1 MKSIEAKA
9 TRVIVGRIMPGEDVI
24 DSVKELVKEYNI
36 NAGLINIIGALNKA
50 TIGFFNID
58 TKEYTFT
65 TLKEDFEL
73 ISCMG
78 NVSYKDGEPIIHLH
92 IALGRGDLSMIA
104 GHLSQPSIVS
114 ITGEVYI
121 YEIDKKLV
129 RANDPQFDLSLLDL

>member
-36 NAGLINIIGALNKA
+36 NAGLVNIIGALNKA
-50 TIGFFNID
+50 TIGFFNIG
-58 TKEYTFT
+58 TKEYTFK
-65 TLKEDFEL
+65 TLKEDLEL
-73 ISCMG
+73 INASG

-92 IALGRGDLSMIA
+92 IALGREDLSMIA

-114 ITGEVYI
+114 VTGEVYI